1 LRKLCE
7 RKNQTQL
14 RIADW
19 LSCGSVKPILAAEK
33 FIDRNENGDRALR
46 PQFSLPEDAD
56 AEKVNAEFHDGVLKL
71 HIATLPFKGRRLAR
85 HIVVPN

>member
-1 LRKLCE
+1 VLGGGYVGLEFE
-7 RKNQTQL
+7 RFG
-14 RIADW
+14 RSFA
-19 LSCGSVKPILAAEK
+19 
-33 FIDRNENGDRALR
+33 
-46 PQFSLPEDAD
+46 LPEDAD